1 MRKTTIPALLVPF
14 LITVTIALQAQP
26 SQTASEKKFQYQTEV
41 VLPIKDFG
49 KVYNVPFATD
59 RPDPNLQY
67 KIVFEAS
74 MQKFDS
80 SLLYEPLEIA
90 ARMYN
95 LHIYGGVP
103 QKNLELVL
111 VIGGEGIN
119 AAMNNE
125 EYRKRYGRDNPN
137 LKILGQLKAA
147 GIKIDGCAQAMTKHH
162 IEPAGMN
169 PDVTQIFSRLTTVAT
184 YQLKGYAYFRF

>member
-1 MRKTTIPALLVPF
+1 MKKTTPPTLLTLFFV
-14 LITVTIALQAQP
+14 IATTALQAQP
-26 SQTASEKKFQYQTEV
+26 SQNASDKKFQYQTEV

-80 SLLYEPLEIA
+80 SLLYEPLDIA

-95 LHIYGGVP
+95 LHVYGGVP

-119 AAMNNE
+119 VAMRNE

-137 LKILGQLKAA
+137 LKILEQMKAA
-147 GIKIDGCAQAMTKHH
+147 GVIIDGCAQAMTKHH
-162 IEPAGMN
+162 IEPAEMN